1 MELKVV
7 IMIITISFFIWIGF
21 MHWVDRKY
29 K

>member
-7 IMIITISFFIWIGF
+7 IMIITISFFTLLGF
-21 MHWVDRKY
+21 MHWVDRRY